1 MDYMIREMKEDEY
14 PLLKEFLYE
23 AVYVA
28 KGAAPPDRSITD
40 SPELQ
45 VYIRDFGS
53 SRHDSALVA
62 EMNGDIIGA
71 VWVRIMDDYGH
82 IDDEMPSLAISVLRP
97 FRKSGIGTAL
107 LNAMIERKK
116 ADGYSG
122 LSLSVQKENY
132 AVDMYRK
139 AGFHVVLENEDEYI
153 MTIRL

>member
-1 MDYMIREMKEDEY
+1 MDYMIREMREDEY

-28 KGAAPPDRSITD
+28 KGVALPDRSITD

-139 AGFHVVLENEDEYI
+139 AGFHVALENEDEYI

>member
-1 MDYMIREMKEDEY
+1 
-14 PLLKEFLYE
+14 
-23 AVYVA
+23 
-28 KGAAPPDRSITD
+28 
-40 SPELQ
+40 
-45 VYIRDFGS
+45 
-53 SRHDSALVA
+53 
-62 EMNGDIIGA
+62 
-71 VWVRIMDDYGH
+71 MDDYGH

-139 AGFHVVLENEDEYI
+139 AGFHVALENEDEYI

>member
-1 MDYMIREMKEDEY
+1 MSYRIREIQKTEYNILED
-14 PLLKEFLYE
+14 FLYE
-23 AVYVA
+23 SLFVPQG
-28 KGAAPPDRSITD
+28 KPPFPRSILQ

-139 AGFHVVLENEDEYI
+139 AGFHVALENEDEYI